1 MKKKKILIFKND
13 RGGDLF
19 TSLKLISSLLIKTND
34 VKIYLSE
41 LNIGFSFF
49 FKNAKINKINFNLNI
64 FDKITIIIDLFLNK
78 YDEIFILTPKNFYF
92 FLPFLFKNIKFY
104 AIVYEN
110 NIKNRPSI
118 YQRKFLFNYKI
129 VYRNKINPKSYR
141 ELQLDLL
148 NDQKIIDHDYKNL
161 YIPNISNKFKSLL
174 PNNFLLFQFRYLF
187 FEKSGWNIDDFNF
200 LMKNILR
207 KHEFILFTSDIEK
220 NCLIKN
226 YNDYFEK
233 NFSIIDTSNYKN
245 YINEKNK
252 NIFYLKNIDAF
263 NLFLIINESNINLAQ
278 HGIFSHIS
286 YFYKKK
292 CHNLFNFEIN
302 SQKDIIHQKI
312 SYSEW
317 YKGMN
322 YSFSF
327 INKDI
332 NKAIKKIL
340 KNI

>member
-1 MKKKKILIFKND
+1 
-13 RGGDLF
+13 
-19 TSLKLISSLLIKTND
+19 
-34 VKIYLSE
+34 
-41 LNIGFSFF
+41 
-49 FKNAKINKINFNLNI
+49 
-64 FDKITIIIDLFLNK
+64 
-78 YDEIFILTPKNFYF
+78 
-92 FLPFLFKNIKFY
+92 
-104 AIVYEN
+104 
-110 NIKNRPSI
+110 
-118 YQRKFLFNYKI
+118 
-129 VYRNKINPKSYR
+129 
-141 ELQLDLL
+141 
-148 NDQKIIDHDYKNL
+148 
-161 YIPNISNKFKSLL
+161 
-174 PNNFLLFQFRYLF
+174 
-187 FEKSGWNIDDFNF
+187 
-200 LMKNILR
+200 MKNILR

-312 SYSEW
+312 SCSEW